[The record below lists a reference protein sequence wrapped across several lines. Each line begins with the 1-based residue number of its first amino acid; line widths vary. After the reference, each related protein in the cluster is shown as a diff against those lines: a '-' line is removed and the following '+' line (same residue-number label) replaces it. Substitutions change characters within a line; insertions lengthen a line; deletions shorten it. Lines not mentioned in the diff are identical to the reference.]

1 MTNGDCIFCK
11 IIAKQIPSTIIHE
24 DNDVIVI
31 QDIAPKASTHFLI
44 IPKKHLKDLRE
55 FSQAERDLA
64 AHMLFVANEL
74 SKKHLDG
81 GDFRLM
87 LNSGYNAGQRVFHMH
102 MHFLAGKKLPEF

>member
-1 MTNGDCIFCK
+1 MNQDCIFCK

-24 DNDVIVI
+24 DNDLIVI
-31 QDIAPKASTHFLI
+31 KDLSPKASTHFLI

-55 FSQAERDLA
+55 FTQADRDLA
-64 AHMLFVANEL
+64 AHMLFVANDL
-74 SKKHLDG
+74 SKQHLDG

-87 LNSGYNAGQRVFHMH
+87 LNNGPNAGQRVFHTH